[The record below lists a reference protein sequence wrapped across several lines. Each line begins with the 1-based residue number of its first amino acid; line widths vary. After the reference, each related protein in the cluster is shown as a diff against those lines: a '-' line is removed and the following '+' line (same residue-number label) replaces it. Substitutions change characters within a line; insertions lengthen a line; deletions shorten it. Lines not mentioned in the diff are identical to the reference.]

1 MITTLIAMQV
11 SRIKTVIIGLL
22 FLLLGPALT
31 GCSALRL
38 GYGNAAQLSWWWID
52 GYFDFSR
59 EQAPQ
64 VKQTLDKWFEWHRG
78 AQLAPYATLLA
89 AAAQQVQEPL
99 TPALACQ
106 WQDRIRSQL
115 DPAIARAVLD
125 FADLV
130 PGLGEAQF
138 KHMEQRYLKSNDDLR
153 GDFLQ
158 PDAAERQRES
168 IKRTVERAERIYGS
182 LGDAQLKVIAAG
194 ITASPFNPEL
204 WQAERE
210 RRQRDTLQT
219 LRKLVAERADRDQ
232 RVAALRALVS
242 RSERSPNPDY
252 RAYQLRL
259 TDYNCALVAQMH
271 NATTP
276 AQRQKA
282 RANFLGWEA
291 DLRSL
296 VQTAPS
302 AGG

>member
-1 MITTLIAMQV
+1 
-11 SRIKTVIIGLL
+11 LL

-64 VKQTLDKWFEWHRG
+64 VKQTLDKWFDWHRG
-78 AQLAPYATLLA
+78 SQLVSYATLLS

-204 WQAERE
+204 WLAERQ

-282 RANFLGWEA
+282 RANFLGWET